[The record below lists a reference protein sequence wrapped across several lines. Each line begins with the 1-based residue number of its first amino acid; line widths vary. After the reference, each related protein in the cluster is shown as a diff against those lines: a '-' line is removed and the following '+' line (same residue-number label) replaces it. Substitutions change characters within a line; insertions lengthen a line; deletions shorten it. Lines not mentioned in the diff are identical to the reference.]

1 MRPVHIFFAALLSLA
16 AGPLSAAPASVQ
28 LQELSS
34 ADVSQA
40 LREGRRTVLIPVG
53 GVEQNGPH
61 MALGKHNF
69 RVQVLADRI
78 ARELGDALVAP
89 VVSYVP
95 EGRIHPPTE
104 HMRHAGTIS
113 IPDEAFRSLLD
124 GAARSLA
131 QHGFTDIVLFGD
143 SGNYQ
148 ASLRAVA
155 ARLNVNWRGKPVRA
169 HYIAAYYEAAQA
181 PYVAQLRDKG
191 LSDAQIGTHAG
202 AADTALMLAV
212 DPARVWINKATG
224 QAAGVSG
231 DPRRASA
238 ELGRLGVELV
248 VNQSAAAIRQ
258 AVRQAAQQDKATV
271 R

>member
-1 MRPVHIFFAALLSLA
+1 MRSLLATALLCLGLHA
-16 AGPLSAAPASVQ
+16 AAPAAAPASVY

-34 ADVSQA
+34 ADVRDA
-40 LREGRRTVLIPVG
+40 LRDGRRTVIIPVG

-69 RVQVLADRI
+69 RAHLLAGRI
-78 ARELGDALVAP
+78 ASELGNALVAP
-89 VVSYVP
+89 VVAYVP

-104 HMRHAGTIS
+104 HMRYAGTIS
-113 IPDEAFRSLLD
+113 IPDEAFRAVLD

-131 QHGFTDIVLFGD
+131 QHGFTDIVLIGD

-148 ASLRAVA
+148 ASLQAVA
-155 ARLNVNWRGKPVRA
+155 ARLNREWQGRGVRA
-169 HYIAAYYEAAQA
+169 HFIAAYYDAAQA
-181 PYVAQLRDKG
+181 PFAARLRDKG

-212 DPARVWINKATG
+212 DPSRVWPDKAAAR
-224 QAAGVSG
+224 AAGVSG
-231 DPRRASA
+231 EPGLASA
-238 ELGRLGVELV
+238 ELGRLGTELIV
-248 VNQSAAAIRQ
+248 QQSVAAIR
-258 AVRQAAQQDKATV
+258 KATAAP

>member
-1 MRPVHIFFAALLSLA
+1 MRFFAVLLPTLLCMPALPLA
-16 AGPLSAAPASVQ
+16 ATPASVQ
-28 LQELSS
+28 LQELST

-69 RVQVLADRI
+69 RVQALADRI
-78 ARELGDALVAP
+78 ARELGNALVAP

-95 EGRIHPPTE
+95 EGRIYPPTE

-113 IPDEAFRSLLD
+113 IPDDAFRALLD

-131 QHGFTDIVLFGD
+131 QHGFTDIVLIGD

-148 ASLRAVA
+148 SSLRAVA
-155 ARLNVNWRGKPVRA
+155 DRLNLGWHGKPARA
-169 HYIAAYYEAAQA
+169 HHIGAYYAAAQA
-181 PYVAQLRDKG
+181 PFVAKLRGKG

-202 AADTALMLAV
+202 AADTSLMLAV
-212 DPARVWINKATG
+212 DAARVWPERAAA
-224 QAAGVSG
+224 QAAGVAG
-231 DPRRASA
+231 DPRQASA
-238 ELGRLGVELV
+238 ELGRLGTELI
-248 VNQSAAAIRQ
+248 VNQSVAAIRQ
-258 AVRQAAQQDKATV
+258 ALAAP